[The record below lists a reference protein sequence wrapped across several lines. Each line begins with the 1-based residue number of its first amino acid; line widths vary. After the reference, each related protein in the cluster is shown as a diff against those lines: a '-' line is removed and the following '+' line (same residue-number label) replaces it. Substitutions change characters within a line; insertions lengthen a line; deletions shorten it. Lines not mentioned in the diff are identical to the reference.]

1 MSTVFEVFTTTK
13 DAPSFNDVLSMSNE
27 YLSAE
32 LRRHNIDDSYVIDV
46 SIINEKT
53 HKLIPFDKSSPAI
66 WVIDDEYAWFTVNEQ
81 PGGCDAYVYDFSD
94 YLNFEQWYEDFIDDS
109 QAKVSKAYMQ
119 KCFESGFYW
128 AFRCSAGQP
137 AIINLAYGLVAA
149 ALTELTNG
157 LIFSDDG
164 AWDYAIFPTSADCF
178 LQSYFNPQYSNPEYA
193 NWAGECISNINNAV

>member
-46 SIINEKT
+46 CIINEKT
-53 HKLIPFDKSSPAI
+53 HKVIPFDKSSPAI
-66 WVIDDEYAWFTVNEQ
+66 WAIDDEYAWFTVNEQ

-109 QAKVSKAYMQ
+109 QAEVRKTYMQ

-137 AIINLAYGLVAA
+137 AIISLAYGLIAA
-149 ALTELTNG
+149 AFTELTKG
-157 LIFSDDG
+157 SIFSDDG
-164 AWDYAIFPTSADCF
+164 AWDYTIFPTSAERF
-178 LQSYFNPQYSNPEYA
+178 LQSYFDPQYSNPEYA
-193 NWAGECISNINNAV
+193 RWAEECITIIKNIM

>member
-1 MSTVFEVFTTTK
+1 MSTVFEVYTTMK
-13 DAPSFNDVLSMSNE
+13 DAPSFNDVLTLSNE
-27 YLSAE
+27 YLNAV

-46 SIINEKT
+46 SLIKEKT
-53 HKLIPFDKSSPAI
+53 HKVIPFDKSSPAL
-66 WVIDDEYAWFTVNEQ
+66 WAIDDEYAWFTVNEQ

-94 YLNFEQWYEDFIDDS
+94 YFNFEQWYEDFIDDS

-119 KCFESGFYW
+119 KCFDSGFYW

-137 AIINLAYGLVAA
+137 AIISLAYGVVAA
-149 ALTELTNG
+149 AFTELTNG

-164 AWDYAIFPTSADCF
+164 AWDSAIFPTSADCF